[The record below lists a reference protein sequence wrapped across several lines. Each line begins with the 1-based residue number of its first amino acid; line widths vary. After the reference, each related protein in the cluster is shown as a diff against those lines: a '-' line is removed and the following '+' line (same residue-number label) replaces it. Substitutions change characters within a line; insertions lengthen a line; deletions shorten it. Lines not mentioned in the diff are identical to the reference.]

1 MAARWVKIA
10 AVLLGTACLNGP
22 LKAAELPDGPAT
34 VIVGFGPGG
43 LGDIV
48 TRLVANSMAASLGKP
63 FVVQNM
69 PGASGLAA
77 ATAATR
83 AKPDGNT
90 MLLVS
95 GQNAASPS
103 LFKEMPYNPSD
114 LSGVSTVGLFNFI
127 FVANKNGEI
136 KDVASMIDFAKKNP
150 EKFNIGTISTGSAQ
164 NLAAL
169 LFLSKIGLK
178 AQTIPFK
185 STGELV
191 TALSGGHIQVLVETV
206 PGVIGQVNS
215 GELRGLG
222 VSSNDPLPY
231 LPGVPTFKSLGVDFE
246 LTSWN
251 GFMAPAKTPR
261 ALVDIL
267 NAHVVKAL
275 EEPDNKAKLVA
286 LGLTPKA
293 STPEEL
299 EKLYK
304 EDEARWRQV
313 IADAKIDKQ

>member
-1 MAARWVKIA
+1 MPGRWAMIA
-10 AVLLGTACLNGP
+10 TVLFGTAFFQGP
-22 LKAAELPDGPAT
+22 AKAAELPDGPAT
-34 VIVGFGPGG
+34 VLVGFGPGG

-48 TRLVANSMAASLGKP
+48 TRLVANSMASSLGKP

-77 ATAATR
+77 AAAATR
-83 AKPDGNT
+83 ARPDGNT

-114 LSGVSTVGLFNFI
+114 LSGLSTIGLFNFV
-127 FVANKNGEI
+127 FVANKNSEV
-136 KDVASMIDFAKKNP
+136 KDIASMIDYAKKNP
-150 EKFNIGTISTGSAQ
+150 DKFNIGTISTGSAQ

-178 AQTIPFK
+178 AQTITFK

-191 TALSGGHIQVLVETV
+191 TALSGGHIQVIVETV
-206 PGVIGQVNS
+206 PGIIGQINS
-215 GELRGLG
+215 GELRGLA
-222 VSSNDPLPY
+222 VSSTEPLAY
-231 LPGVPTFKSLGVDFE
+231 LPGVPTFKSLGIDFE

-251 GFMAPAKTPR
+251 GFMVPAKTPR
-261 ALVDIL
+261 PIIDLL

-275 EEPDNKAKLVA
+275 EDPENKAKLVK

-293 STPEEL
+293 SSPEEL
-299 EKLYK
+299 ERLYK
-304 EDEARWRQV
+304 EDEQRWRQV
-313 IADAKIDKQ
+313 IADTKIEKQ

>member
-1 MAARWVKIA
+1 MAGKWAMVA
-10 AVLLGTACLNGP
+10 TVLFGTTFLTGP
-22 LKAAELPDGPAT
+22 AKAAELPDGPAT

-48 TRLVANSMAASLGKP
+48 TRLVANSMSASLGKP

-83 AKPDGNT
+83 ARPDGST

-103 LFKEMPYNPSD
+103 LFKEMPYNPQD
-114 LSGVSTVGLFNFI
+114 LAGLSTIGLFNFI
-127 FVANKNGEI
+127 FVANKTGEI
-136 KDVASMIDFAKKNP
+136 KDVASMIDYAKKNP
-150 EKFNIGTISTGSAQ
+150 DKFNIGTISTGSAQ

-206 PGVIGQVNS
+206 PGVIGHVNS
-215 GELRGLG
+215 GELRGIA

-231 LPGVPTFKSLGVDFE
+231 LPGVPTFKSLGIDFE

-251 GFMAPAKTPR
+251 GFMVPAKTPR
-261 ALVDIL
+261 PIVDLL

-275 EEPDNKAKLVA
+275 QEPENKEKMVK

-299 EKLYK
+299 EALYK
-304 EDEARWRQV
+304 EDELRWRQV